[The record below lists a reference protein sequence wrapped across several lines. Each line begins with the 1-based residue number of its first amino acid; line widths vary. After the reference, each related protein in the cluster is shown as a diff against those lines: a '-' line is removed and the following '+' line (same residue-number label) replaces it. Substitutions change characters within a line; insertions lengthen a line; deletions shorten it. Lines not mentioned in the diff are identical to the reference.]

1 VTRQPRAANPFWR
14 FSLRIYR
21 RPGVANACI
30 ALQDRLGVDVNML
43 LLAVWTAGHGTI
55 LAGRPLA
62 AATSFSKTW
71 STKVVRPLRAARRF
85 LRAPTLPPL
94 PAVDRSDLR
103 PKVARAELRAER
115 IEQAVLAAFVPAPAG
130 RVGGLDGARLAAAN
144 LGRYFAHAGIRPNA
158 KDVKRIAVVLGAA
171 FRDCDPAAL
180 HVELRHLFGRQR
192 R

>member
-1 VTRQPRAANPFWR
+1 MAKNPFWT
-14 FSLRIYR
+14 FSLRVYR

-43 LLAVWTAGHGTI
+43 LLAVWTAWHGTI

-62 AATSFSKTW
+62 AATSFSRTW
-71 STKVVRPLRAARRF
+71 SINVVRPLRAARRF

-103 PKVARAELRAER
+103 PKVVRAELQAER
-115 IEQAVLAAFVPAPAG
+115 IEQTVLAAFVPVAP
-130 RVGGLDGARLAAAN
+130 RRLYGLDGARLAAAN
-144 LGRYFAHAGIRPNA
+144 LGRYFAAAGLHPNA
-158 KDVKRIAVVLGAA
+158 KDVKRIAAVLGAA
-171 FRDCDPAAL
+171 FPDCEAAAL
-180 HVELRHLFGRQR
+180 KLELRHLFGRRHR